1 MKIAHVSDTHLGYA
15 QYNLKERKKDFFKA
29 FSMVV
34 DRCIEEGVEL
44 LLHTGDFF
52 ETYHPDVETLS
63 FAVSQLRRLKD
74 AGVKVVAI
82 AGNHDRVVRRGVFP
96 PHKLLKEL
104 ELIEFIDPV
113 GELEYGGIYLAGFRF
128 FPKRLMEF
136 LKRDYFPKFEERAAK
151 ADFSI
156 LLFHQAVDKY
166 LPKGGAY
173 ELLFPELPKGF
184 SYYAAGHIHIPRIE
198 SLDGGVFSYA
208 GSTEFRSVDEARKV
222 KRGFNLIEL
231 PEGRV
236 ERVIL
241 EGLRAF
247 IVLETD
253 EDRAQEELRELLEEV
268 KSLEEKPLVHLI
280 YSYKK
285 EPVEKFRELLKELE
299 NSSLYLRIVKK
310 PVEAQFDFDGDNG
323 NRGISYKDLF
333 QLYCESNGLPKK
345 LIELGKEIISSQPEQ
360 IEELVEHFLKE
371 ELGETFKLLKEFEE

>member
-44 LLHTGDFF
+44 LLHTGDLF
-52 ETYHPDVETLS
+52 ETYHPDVESLS
-63 FAVSQLRRLKD
+63 FAVSQLKRLKE

-113 GELEYGGIYLAGFRF
+113 GELEYEGIYLAGFRF
-128 FPKRLMEF
+128 FPRRLIEV
-136 LKRDYFPKFEERAAK
+136 LKGEYFPKFEERAAK

-166 LPKGGAY
+166 LPKSGAY
-173 ELLFPELPKGF
+173 ELLLTDLPKGF

-198 SLDGGVFSYA
+198 RFNGGVFSYA
-208 GSTEFRSVDEARKV
+208 GSTEFRSVDEAKKV

-231 PEGRV
+231 PEGKVKRV
-236 ERVIL
+236 EL
-241 EGLRAF
+241 EGLRPF
-247 IVLETD
+247 ITLETD
-253 EDRAQEELRELLEEV
+253 EERAREELRELAERVSSLSEE
-268 KSLEEKPLVHLI
+268 PLVHVL
-280 YSYKK
+280 YSFKK
-285 EPVEKFRELLKELE
+285 EPIEKFRELLKEIE
-299 NSSLYLRIVKK
+299 NSSLYLRVVKR
-310 PVEAQFDFDGDNG
+310 PVEAGDLEPATG
-323 NRGISYKDLF
+323 GASYRELF
-333 QLYCESNGLPKK
+333 QLYCEGRGLPKK
-345 LIELGKEIISSQPEQ
+345 LIELGKEIVSSSPEQ
-360 IEELVEHFLKE
+360 VEELVEHFLKE
-371 ELGETFKLLKEFEE
+371 ELGDAFESLKEFEG